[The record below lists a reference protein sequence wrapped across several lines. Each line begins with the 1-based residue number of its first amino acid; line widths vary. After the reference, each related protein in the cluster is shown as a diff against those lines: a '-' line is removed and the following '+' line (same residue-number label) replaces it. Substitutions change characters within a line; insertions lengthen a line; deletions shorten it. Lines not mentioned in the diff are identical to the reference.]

1 MSIIPLG
8 SKKLW
13 QGLLPP
19 CMELRK
25 MIDAPVVTYPDL
37 VFCCTPTTCYSF
49 GINHFE
55 TSKMSMVLPMS
66 IFKRYIFPDETEV
79 VCFLVKSQKMLQ
91 GLKNDTR
98 RNTHGVCL
106 TVYKDEYQNKMFLT
120 IDFEKLHIPNHR
132 ENKTSI
138 IRAQVE
144 ESLGLVPTPI
154 PKATSQEKKSN
165 VSADKNTQFLEL
177 EIEHDNGTMSRIL
190 SKMHKLIT
198 LTGSIDACVVYS
210 PWIPATEWQRLV
222 MEFAI
227 IGCRPSQSWSPFV
240 NTSIVA
246 TLDISVDSK
255 FFYLKANGT
264 SGMTETRIERQTKNA
279 TTSTTVSATDSAY
292 SFPIRQILETTP
304 SSLVSESV
312 RFMICSALKNSP
324 LIIEY
329 KLEDPVY
336 KRWPSQT
343 FFIQGI
349 MSAC

>member
-8 SKKLW
+8 AKKLW

-25 MIDAPVVTYPDL
+25 IIDAPMTAYPDL
-37 VFCCTPTTCYSF
+37 AFCCTPSTCYSF
-49 GINHFE
+49 GINQSD

-132 ENKTSI
+132 ENKASI
-138 IRAQVE
+138 IRAEVE
-144 ESLGLVPTPI
+144 ESLGLVPTPL
-154 PKATSQEKKSN
+154 PKATSHEKKSN
-165 VSADKNTQFLEL
+165 SSSDKNTQFLQL
-177 EIEHDNGTMSRIL
+177 EIEHERGIMSKIL
-190 SKMHKLIT
+190 SKMHTLIT
-198 LTGSIDACVVYS
+198 LTSSIHSGIVGS

-227 IGCRPSQSWSPFV
+227 LGCQPSASWSPF
-240 NTSIVA
+240 I
-246 TLDISVDSK
+246 
-255 FFYLKANGT
+255 GT
-264 SGMTETRIERQTKNA
+264 SLISTIEIT
-279 TTSTTVSATDSAY
+279 TDSTCFQLRSSGVNGEIETKISLY
-292 SFPIRQILETTP
+292 SPTKSCHSCFKFPVRQILETTP
-304 SSLVSESV
+304 SSVISESV
-312 RFMICSALKNSP
+312 RFMICSSLKNSP

-343 FFIQGI
+343 FFIEQI
-349 MSAC
+349 QNC